1 MFRNQPFLKYRYF
14 AILFFSGA
22 LCLSAQTTLV
32 MQGSL
37 QKSSGKPF
45 DNGFHSITFKLYE
58 VEDGGVAIWT
68 EDQPKVLVESGLYE
82 ATLGSIVPLRLPFN
96 KRYYLGIAVNGEDEL
111 SPRAIIGNAPYAAA
125 VTGNDNVFP
134 TSGSVGVGTLSPDSN
149 IYMLHLRNLSGN
161 GTLLIEGSKR
171 AELLLK
177 KGSNGS
183 LGSISLDSATISVRN
198 LDFTV
203 KNNLE
208 LPANASIEY
217 NGIADWRLV
226 DRDSFTS
233 SNSEGWICRESWN
246 SNTTKIAATINP
258 NTPFSKKWI
267 LRPNQH
273 GDDVLKKEFNLSGI
287 PHKMIKV
294 VFTYYFFDSW
304 DVNESAF
311 AAFAS
316 VETPS
321 TSETGGQM
329 QVAWFNQSPV
339 VFSQDAFAGDPGIY
353 KGESGLLKSSTD
365 AAVRGEMTAFH
376 SANKFWVIIGSNLSE
391 TADNESYGISN
402 IEIWVR

>member
-1 MFRNQPFLKYRYF
+1 MFRNHPFLKYSYF
-14 AILFFSGA
+14 ALLLYSGT

-45 DNGFHSITFKLYE
+45 DNGFHAITFRLYE
-58 VEDGGVAIWT
+58 AEDGGVAIWT
-68 EDQPKVLVESGLYE
+68 EEQPKVLVESGLYE

-134 TSGSVGVGTLSPDSN
+134 TSGSVGVGILSPDSN
-149 IYMLHLRNLSGN
+149 SYMLHLRNLSGN
-161 GTLLIEGSKR
+161 GTLFIEGSRR

-183 LGSISLDSATISVRN
+183 VGSISLDSATISVRN
-198 LDFTV
+198 LDITI

-208 LPANASIEY
+208 LPQNASIEY

-233 SNSEGWICRESWN
+233 SNQEGWICREAWN
-246 SNTTKIAATINP
+246 SSTSKTAATINP
-258 NTPFSKKWI
+258 NTYFSKKWI
-267 LRPNQH
+267 LRPNQE
-273 GDDVLKKEFNLSGI
+273 GNDILKKQFNLSGI
-287 PHKMIKV
+287 PHKMVKV
-294 VFTYYFFDSW
+294 VFTYYFLDSW
-304 DVNESAF
+304 DADESGF
-311 AAFAS
+311 AAFSS

-321 TSETGGQM
+321 ASETAGNL
-329 QVAWFNQSPV
+329 QVSWYNQSPV
-339 VFSQDAFAGDPGIY
+339 IYSGDAFAGDPGIY
-353 KGESGLLKSSTD
+353 KGESSGSFTD
-365 AAVRGEMTAFH
+365 VAVRGEMTAFH
-376 SANKFWVIIGSNLSE
+376 SGNTFWVIFGSNLNE
-391 TADNESYGISN
+391 VAPNESYGISN

>member
-1 MFRNQPFLKYRYF
+1 MFSNQSFLKYRYF
-14 AILFFSGA
+14 AVLLFSGA
-22 LCLSAQTTLV
+22 FCLSAQTTLV

-45 DNGFHSITFKLYE
+45 DNGFHAITFKLYE

-68 EDQPKVLVESGLYE
+68 ENQPKVLVESGLYE

-134 TSGSVGVGTLSPDSN
+134 TSGPVGVGTLSPDSN
-149 IYMLHLRNLSGN
+149 AYMLHLRNLSGN

-171 AELLLK
+171 AELFLK
-177 KGSNGS
+177 KASNGS
-183 LGSISLDSATISVRN
+183 VGSISLDSATISVRN
-198 LDFTV
+198 LDITV

-208 LPANASIEY
+208 LPQNASIEY
-217 NGIADWRLV
+217 NGMADWRLV
-226 DRDSFTS
+226 DRDSFTLT
-233 SNSEGWICRESWN
+233 NHEGWICREAWN
-246 SNTTKIAATINP
+246 SSTSKTAAAINP

-267 LRPNQH
+267 LRPDQEGN
-273 GDDVLKKEFNLSGI
+273 DILKKQFNLSGI
-287 PHKMIKV
+287 PHKMVKV
-294 VFTYYFFDSW
+294 VFTYYFLDSW
-304 DVNESAF
+304 DADESGF
-311 AAFAS
+311 AAFSS

-321 TSETGGQM
+321 ASETEGNL

-339 VFSQDAFAGDPGIY
+339 VFSEHAFSGDPGISNRA
-353 KGESGLLKSSTD
+353 SGYTD
-365 AAVRGEMTAFH
+365 AAVRGEMSAFH
-376 SANKFWVIIGSNLSE
+376 SGNSFWVIFGSNLSE
-391 TADNESYGISN
+391 VASNESYGISN

>member
-1 MFRNQPFLKYRYF
+1 MFSNQSFLKYRYF
-14 AILFFSGA
+14 AVLLFSGA
-22 LCLSAQTTLV
+22 FCLSAQTTLV

-45 DNGFHSITFKLYE
+45 DNGFHAITFKLYE

-68 EDQPKVLVESGLYE
+68 ENQPKVLVESGLYE

-134 TSGSVGVGTLSPDSN
+134 TSGPVGVGTLSPDSN
-149 IYMLHLRNLSGN
+149 AYMLHLRNLSGN

-171 AELLLK
+171 AELFLK
-177 KGSNGS
+177 KASNGS
-183 LGSISLDSATISVRN
+183 VGSISLDSATISVRN
-198 LDFTV
+198 LDITV

-208 LPANASIEY
+208 LPQNASIEY
-217 NGIADWRLV
+217 NGMADWRLV
-226 DRDSFTS
+226 DRDSFTLT
-233 SNSEGWICRESWN
+233 NHEGWICREAWN
-246 SNTTKIAATINP
+246 SSTSKTAAAINP

-267 LRPNQH
+267 LRPDQEGN
-273 GDDVLKKEFNLSGI
+273 DILKKQFNLSGI
-287 PHKMIKV
+287 PHKMVKV
-294 VFTYYFFDSW
+294 VFTYYFLDSW
-304 DVNESAF
+304 DADESGF
-311 AAFAS
+311 AAFSA

-321 TSETGGQM
+321 PSETGGNL

-339 VFSQDAFAGDPGIY
+339 VFSEHAFAGDPGISNRA
-353 KGESGLLKSSTD
+353 SGYTD
-365 AAVRGEMTAFH
+365 AAVRGEMSAFH
-376 SANKFWVIIGSNLSE
+376 SGNSFWVIFGSNLSE
-391 TADNESYGISN
+391 VASNESYGISN

>member
-1 MFRNQPFLKYRYF
+1 MFRNHPFLKYSYF
-14 AILFFSGA
+14 ALLLYSGT

-45 DNGFHSITFKLYE
+45 DNGFHAITFKLYE

-68 EDQPKVLVESGLYE
+68 EEQPKVLVESGLYE

-149 IYMLHLRNLSGN
+149 SYMLHLRNLSGN
-161 GTLLIEGSKR
+161 GTLFIEGSKR

-183 LGSISLDSATISVRN
+183 IGSISLDSATISVRN
-198 LDFTV
+198 LDITI

-226 DRDSFTS
+226 DRDTFTS
-233 SNSEGWICRESWN
+233 SNHEGWVCREAWN
-246 SNTTKIAATINP
+246 SNTSKTAATINP

-267 LRPNQH
+267 LRPNQEGKH
-273 GDDVLKKEFNLSGI
+273 ILKKQFNLSGI
-287 PHKMIKV
+287 PHKMVKV
-294 VFTYYFFDSW
+294 VFTYYFLDSW
-304 DVNESAF
+304 DADESGF
-311 AAFAS
+311 AAFSS

-321 TSETGGQM
+321 ASETAGNL
-329 QVAWFNQSPV
+329 QVAWYNQSPV
-339 VFSQDAFAGDPGIY
+339 IFSANAFAGGPGIY
-353 KGESGLLKSSTD
+353 KGESTGSFTD
-365 AAVRGEMTAFH
+365 VAMQGEMTAFH
-376 SANKFWVIIGSNLSE
+376 SGNTFWVIFGSNLNEVAS
-391 TADNESYGISN
+391 NESYGISN

>member
-1 MFRNQPFLKYRYF
+1 MKVMFSNQPFLKYRYF
-14 AILFFSGA
+14 AVLLFSGA
-22 LCLSAQTTLV
+22 FCLSAQTTLV

-45 DNGFHSITFKLYE
+45 DNGFHAITFKLYE

-68 EDQPKVLVESGLYE
+68 ENQPKVLVESGLYE

-134 TSGSVGVGTLSPDSN
+134 TSGPVGVGTLSPDSN
-149 IYMLHLRNLSGN
+149 AYMLHLRNLSGN

-171 AELLLK
+171 AELFLK
-177 KGSNGS
+177 KASNGS
-183 LGSISLDSATISVRN
+183 VGSISLDSATISVRN
-198 LDFTV
+198 LDITV

-208 LPANASIEY
+208 LPQNASIEY
-217 NGIADWRLV
+217 NGMADWRLV

-233 SNSEGWICRESWN
+233 TNHEGWICREAWN
-246 SNTTKIAATINP
+246 SSTSKTAATINP

-267 LRPNQH
+267 LRPSENGNH
-273 GDDVLKKEFNLSGI
+273 VLKKQFNLTGL
-287 PHKMIKV
+287 PHKMVKV
-294 VFTYYFFDSW
+294 VFTYYFLDSW
-304 DVNESAF
+304 DADESGF
-311 AAFAS
+311 AAFS
-316 VETPS
+316 TVERPS
-321 TSETGGQM
+321 PSETGGNL

-339 VFSQDAFAGDPGIY
+339 AFSEHAFAGDPGISNRA
-353 KGESGLLKSSTD
+353 SGYTD
-365 AAVRGEMTAFH
+365 AAVRGEMSAFH
-376 SANKFWVIIGSNLSE
+376 SGNSFWVIFGSNLNEVAS
-391 TADNESYGISN
+391 NESYGISN